1 MKLFVDGQVKQRK
14 PVSLEFY
21 YAIAYP
27 LIHASHV
34 VVVVLAASLLIPP
47 LYNDYVKMYNLF
59 LPWLGISRR

>member
-14 PVSLEFY
+14 PVSLESY
-21 YAIAYP
+21 YAIACP

-34 VVVVLAASLLIPP
+34 VVVVPAASLLIPP
-47 LYNDYVKMYNLF
+47 LYNDHVKMYNLF